1 MKDVLSK
8 RAPEGMCSTREL
20 ILAAKIANVEVPPE
34 VVANTHYAACKD
46 NIGAPT
52 RIHWKPFMNHELQP
66 PPLRGPGGFG
76 ELPPLRKN
84 SRRPSA
90 DDAPAAAPASAP
102 MVEQPT
108 MPRASSKET
117 AYWFGLLVSKMK
129 DRFTE
134 VRRAFRLLDEDCNGF
149 LSADEFKKILVM
161 FNMQSMPDPVFNR
174 IIQLIDK
181 NGNDVITF
189 AEFAEL
195 TNKPSVLE
203 ELKAQVD

>member
-1 MKDVLSK
+1 MASD
-8 RAPEGMCSTREL
+8 G
-20 ILAAKIANVEVPPE
+20 
-34 VVANTHYAACKD
+34 
-46 NIGAPT
+46 
-52 RIHWKPFMNHELQP
+52 
-66 PPLRGPGGFG
+66 
-76 ELPPLRKN
+76 LPH
-84 SRRPSA
+84 
-90 DDAPAAAPASAP
+90 
-102 MVEQPT
+102 Q
-108 MPRASSKET
+108 
-117 AYWFGLLVSKMK
+117 
-129 DRFTE
+129 

-149 LSADEFKKILVM
+149 LSADEFKRILVM